1 MRWLPIVALGL
12 ATAQTPAEPLD
23 AAGLDPQSELA
34 RARAEE
40 RGILDQLAQLDS
52 QLAQLGAEA
61 AMLQGRVSELQDL
74 REQHATRLHAADRR
88 LEALKSEV
96 RTQLRLLY
104 RMHRQGL
111 APVLFG
117 AQDPTDLRRR
127 ARYLVALLES
137 DLLKLRDFRNTL
149 AERKAAVLSV
159 EESLGEL
166 NQLRA
171 TLEAKEQEIR
181 DQREVK
187 VELME
192 RARTRKDLA
201 LRVIAEYDAARGG
214 FVRQL
219 DAGADRWG
227 TGGAATDWMGVAPPQ
242 LGGAQALQFRDA
254 YGQLPWPVSGRVVRR
269 FGTTTDPATGQRI
282 QSSGVAIASNL
293 GESVRAVFRG
303 QVIMAGYVKGLG
315 ETVAVRHGDYTTV
328 YTHLNGR
335 AVASEQIV
343 EQGQV
348 IGFVGNSGLT
358 RGEGF
363 RLGFELRYNKTPQD
377 PLPWL
382 DGRR

>member
-1 MRWLPIVALGL
+1 MLLGL

-23 AAGLDPQSELA
+23 AAGLDPQTELA

-74 REQHATRLHAADRR
+74 REQHSTRLDAADRR

-96 RTQLRLLY
+96 RGQLRVLY

-137 DLLKLRDFRNTL
+137 DLIKLRDFRNTL
-149 AERKAAVLSV
+149 AERKAAVMGV
-159 EESLGEL
+159 EQSLGEL

-171 TLEAKEQEIR
+171 ALEGKEQQIR

-227 TGGAATDWMGVAPPQ
+227 MGGSATDWMGVAPPQ
-242 LGGAQALQFRDA
+242 LGGAHALQFRDA

-269 FGTTTDPATGQRI
+269 FGTTTDPSTGQRI

-363 RLGFELRYNKTPQD
+363 RLGFELRYNKSPQD